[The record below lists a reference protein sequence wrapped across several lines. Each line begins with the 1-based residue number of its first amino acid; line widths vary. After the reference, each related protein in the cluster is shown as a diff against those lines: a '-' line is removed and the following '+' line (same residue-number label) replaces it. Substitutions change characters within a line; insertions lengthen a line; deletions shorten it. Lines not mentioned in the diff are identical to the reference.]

1 MADFNSVYAIV
12 KRQDEKIDGL
22 LKTAKENKNLLTS
35 IDTRLAS
42 APAPTQSATPDTSTP
57 QKIQVKLPSNVA
69 TNESVKTVVEA
80 ALKQQKIDVGK
91 TLDFSGMSKD
101 IASAFAELFK
111 DGLDKNVTKAL
122 HAGVRNEFTSQ
133 INGLNESAKRLA
145 DRMYSIVNGAI
156 WAAIPKWIY
165 AVVGIIVLIA
175 VGLGIWCYNLNQEN
189 THLQKVEWLYRYERV
204 SYDADGIRNMMLREE
219 AMMVGDK
226 HEQDSIKTMTIQ
238 LERRKHAE
246 RTHVYFRPSDSW
258 TPESG
263 NLLW

>member
-1 MADFNSVYAIV
+1 
-12 KRQDEKIDGL
+12 
-22 LKTAKENKNLLTS
+22 
-35 IDTRLAS
+35 
-42 APAPTQSATPDTSTP
+42 
-57 QKIQVKLPSNVA
+57 
-69 TNESVKTVVEA
+69 
-80 ALKQQKIDVGK
+80 
-91 TLDFSGMSKD
+91 
-101 IASAFAELFK
+101 
-111 DGLDKNVTKAL
+111 
-122 HAGVRNEFTSQ
+122 
-133 INGLNESAKRLA
+133 
-145 DRMYSIVNGAI
+145 MYSIVNGAI

-219 AMMVGDK
+219 AIMAGDK
-226 HEQDSIKTMTIQ
+226 QEQDSIKTMTIQ

-263 NLLW
+263 NLFW